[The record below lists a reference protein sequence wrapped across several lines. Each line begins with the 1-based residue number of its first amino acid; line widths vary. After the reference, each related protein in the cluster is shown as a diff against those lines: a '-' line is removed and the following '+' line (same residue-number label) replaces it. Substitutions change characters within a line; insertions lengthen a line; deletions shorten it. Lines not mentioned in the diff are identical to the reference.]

1 MHFNK
6 VFTIFFVL
14 FFYSRNAGWTVWSCE
29 LKCELK
35 FALWTWVVLWR
46 LTSQT
51 ENVSDIC
58 ALMYLYHY
66 LETFPC
72 LIFFSLFFCL
82 FVFFFWFNKSVDC
95 CFTQGV
101 DTISTDLLLALKSC
115 SLARA
120 LTFSNTVPSFKGIY
134 YCSKPVSL
142 LFADFT
148 QVHVH
153 KTVI

>member
-1 MHFNK
+1 ML
-6 VFTIFFVL
+6 V
-14 FFYSRNAGWTVWSCE
+14 E
-29 LKCELK
+29 LSLVMWVKIS
-35 FALWTWVVLWR
+35 LWTWVVLVWTAHNANWECFWH
-46 LTSQT
+46 LCSD
-51 ENVSDIC
+51 VSISLPGD
-58 ALMYLYHY
+58 
-66 LETFPC
+66 
-72 LIFFSLFFCL
+72 FSPVWFSFLCY
-82 FVFFFWFNKSVDC
+82 FFFFFNKSVDC

-101 DTISTDLLLALKSC
+101 DSISTDLLLALKSC

-120 LTFSNTVPSFKGIY
+120 LTFSNTIPSFKGIY